1 MRRVIMMRKIDC
13 LQYKDIFT
21 PIQGIFTSM
30 TDTQFLE
37 NVNLTPS
44 QVEIIMFNTCI
55 SRLIAPITI
64 YYLNEDEEFTSES
77 LTQLA
82 DLIHDYFKTKW
93 DSLIETF
100 QIEYNPI
107 YNYYDKHI
115 GDDKLSENTNKKK
128 EREYTNYSEELEY
141 DTDDNFTPSGTRK
154 TTRGYTNYQED
165 TIDEQSDTDNKVS
178 TDSSI
183 FGFNSTQAVPS
194 ESTETTTAYKNE
206 GQKKIS
212 GAYDDTESF
221 QQYEEDRIKTGTETK
236 TFTGKYADTE
246 SGLYSDNYKNQNYN
260 SIHMGNIGNLTTQQL
275 LTEELE
281 WRKNMLIKEIIN
293 DVKSFITLDIYA

>member
-1 MRRVIMMRKIDC
+1 MRKIDC

-21 PIQGIFTSM
+21 PTQGIFTAM

-37 NVNLTPS
+37 NVDLTSS

-55 SRLIAPITI
+55 SRLIAPIAI

-82 DLIHDYFKTKW
+82 DLIHDYFKKKW
-93 DSLIETF
+93 DSLAETF

-107 YNYYDKHI
+107 YNYYDKHT
-115 GDDKLSENTNKKK
+115 GDDKLSENTNKTK
-128 EREYTNYSEELEY
+128 ERNYTNYSEELEY

-165 TIDEQSDTDNKVS
+165 TTDEQSDTDNKVS
-178 TDSSI
+178 TDNSI
-183 FGFNSTQAVPS
+183 FGFNSTKAVPS

-212 GAYDDTESF
+212 GSYDDTESF
-221 QQYEEDRIKTGTETK
+221 QQYEEDRKKTGTETK
-236 TFTGKYADTE
+236 TFSGKYADTE

-260 SIHMGNIGNLTTQQL
+260 STHMGNIGNLTTQQL